1 MSDDLCRLP
10 ASTLCEQIAAKKVSP
25 VELTKAVLARAEALQ
40 PVLNCFITLVPD
52 QALAAARRAED
63 AVMRGE
69 TLGLLHGIPFAAKDL
84 VNTAGVRTTFGSLHY
99 EENVPKED
107 AVAAARMKQAGAI
120 LFGKTT
126 TPEFGHKALTDAPL
140 FGRTRNAWSAE
151 RTSAGSSGGAAVAV
165 AAGIGPIGIA
175 TDGGGSTRIP
185 AAANGMVGL
194 KQSNGVIPHSQV
206 ADAFGNYTYV
216 TPMTR
221 TVMDTA
227 LMLQAMAGSHPSDPW
242 SIGVPVPDYAAA
254 ARADGDLSGKRI
266 LYSATLGNSLVSRDV
281 RAAFDEA
288 LKKLAALGAEL
299 IELDGVL
306 SGSPLPDMAPIW
318 KVINHTTWR
327 ARFDDLVRRPDN
339 RLSSSLVRQV
349 KMADAWSG
357 VDYQQAMFQR
367 TDLFRKVQGWFE
379 TADYLVTP
387 TLSRTALPIEQDLF
401 EPISIDGVEAGE
413 LRINWFPYTMPFNI
427 TGHPALTV
435 CCGYATDGL
444 PIGLQFVGRFR
455 DEASVLRAAAL
466 YEASE
471 RWLERWPDL

>member
-1 MSDDLCRLP
+1 MSELTRLP
-10 ASTLCEQIAAKKVSP
+10 ASVLREQIEARKVSP
-25 VELTKAVLARAEALQ
+25 VELMDAVLARAERLQ
-40 PVLNCFITLVPD
+40 PVLNCFITIVAD
-52 QALAAARRAED
+52 QARAAAKQAEQS
-63 AVMRGE
+63 VMRGE
-69 TLGLLHGIPFAAKDL
+69 PLGLLHGIPFAAKDL
-84 VNTAGVRTTFGSLHY
+84 VNTAGVRTTFGSLHHD
-99 EENVPKED
+99 ENVPTED
-107 AVAAARMKQAGAI
+107 AVAAARLKAAGAI

-151 RTSAGSSGGAAVAV
+151 RTSGGSSGGAAVAV

-227 LMLQAMAGSHPSDPW
+227 LMLQAMAGPHPSDPW
-242 SIGVPVPDYAAA
+242 SIGVVSQDYVAAA
-254 ARADGDLSGKRI
+254 CAEGDLSGKRI
-266 LYSATLGNSLVSRDV
+266 LFSATLGNRFVAADV
-281 RAAFDEA
+281 RAAFEQALAKLRDRGADLVELEA
-288 LKKLAALGAEL
+288 E
-299 IELDGVL
+299 
-306 SGSPLPDMAPIW
+306 LPDMEPIW

-327 ARFDDLVRRPDN
+327 ARFDDLMRRDDN
-339 RLSSSLVRQV
+339 RLSASLVRQV
-349 KMADAWSG
+349 AMASEWSG
-357 VDYQQAMFQR
+357 VDYQRAMFQR
-367 TDLFRKVQGWFE
+367 TDLFRMVQGWFE

-387 TLSRTALPIEQDLF
+387 TLSRTALPIDQDLF
-401 EPISIDGVEAGE
+401 EPIRIDGVEAGE
-413 LRINWFPYTMPFNI
+413 LRRNWFPYTMPFNI
-427 TGHPALTV
+427 TGHPAITV
-435 CCGYATDGL
+435 CCGYDGEGL

-455 DEASVLRAAAL
+455 DEASILRAAAL

-471 RWLERWPDL
+471 HWLDRWPDL

>member
-1 MSDDLCRLP
+1 VTDLTRLP
-10 ASTLCEQIAAKKVSP
+10 ASALREQIAAKKVSP
-25 VELTKAVLARAEALQ
+25 VELTDAVLARAEKLQ
-40 PVLNCFITLVPD
+40 PVLNCFITIAAD
-52 QALAAARRAED
+52 QARAGARQAED
-63 AVMRGE
+63 DVMQGKA
-69 TLGLLHGIPFAAKDL
+69 LGLLHGIPFAAKDL
-84 VNTAGVRTTFGSLHY
+84 VNTAGVRTTFGSLHHDD
-99 EENVPKED
+99 NVPKED
-107 AVAAARMKQAGAI
+107 AVAAARLKQAGAI

-151 RTSAGSSGGAAVAV
+151 RTCGGSSGGAAVAV

-227 LMLQAMAGSHPSDPW
+227 LMLQAMAGPHPSDPW
-242 SIGVPVPDYAAA
+242 SIGIAPQDYIAA
-254 ARADGDLSGKRI
+254 ARPEGDLAGKRI
-266 LYSATLGNSLVSRDV
+266 LFSATLGNTLVARDV
-281 RAAFDEA
+281 RAAFEQA
-288 LKKLAALGAEL
+288 LDRLKDLGAEL
-299 IELDGVL
+299 VELAGD
-306 SGSPLPDMAPIW
+306 LPDMAPIW

-327 ARFDDLVRRPDN
+327 ARFDHLLRREDN
-339 RLSSSLVRQV
+339 RMSPSLVRQV
-349 KMADAWSG
+349 VQAAEWTG
-357 VDYQQAMFQR
+357 ADYQHAMFQR
-367 TDLFRKVQGWFE
+367 TDLFRRVQAWFE

-387 TLSRTALPIEQDLF
+387 TLSRSALPIDQDLF
-401 EPISIDGVEAGE
+401 EPIRIDGVEAGE
-413 LRINWFPYTMPFNI
+413 LRTNWFPYTMPFNI

-435 CCGYATDGL
+435 CCGYDSDGL

-471 RWLERWPDL
+471 HWLDRWPEL

>member
-1 MSDDLCRLP
+1 MTDDLCYLP
-10 ASTLCEQIAAKKVSP
+10 ASTLREKIVARDVSP
-25 VELTKAVLARAEALQ
+25 VELTRAVLDRAERLQ

-52 QALAAARRAED
+52 QAMAVARAAED
-63 AVMRGE
+63 AVMQGQ
-69 TLGLLHGIPFAAKDL
+69 TLSLLHGIPFAAKDL
-84 VNTAGVRTTFGSLHY
+84 VNTAGVRTTFGSLLHA
-99 EENVPKED
+99 ENVPAED
-107 AVAAARMKQAGAI
+107 AVAAARMKAAGAI

-151 RTSAGSSGGAAVAV
+151 RTSGGSSGGAAVAV

-185 AAANGMVGL
+185 AACNGMVGL

-227 LMLQAMAGSHPSDPW
+227 LMLQAMAGPHPSDPW
-242 SIGVPVPDYAAA
+242 SIGTVPQDYLAA
-254 ARADGDLSGKRI
+254 ARAEGDLSGKRV
-266 LYSATLGNSLVSRDV
+266 LYSLAFGGTVVSKDV
-281 RAAFDEA
+281 RTAFERA
-288 LKKLAALGAEL
+288 LGKMHELGAEL
-299 IELDGVL
+299 IELTET
-306 SGSPLPDMAPIW
+306 LPDMEPVW

-327 ARFDDLVRRPDN
+327 ARFDDMIKRDGN
-339 RLSSSLVRQV
+339 RVSASLVRQV
-349 KMADAWSG
+349 AMAADWSG
-357 VDYQQAMFQR
+357 VDYQRAMFQR
-367 TDLFRKVQGWFE
+367 ADLFRMVQGWFE
-379 TADYLVTP
+379 RADYLVTP

-401 EPISIDGVEAGE
+401 EPIAIDGVEVGE
-413 LRINWFPYTMPFNI
+413 LRRNWFPYTMPFNI
-427 TGHPALTV
+427 TGHPALTL
-435 CCGYATDGL
+435 CCGYGADEM
-444 PIGLQFVGRFR
+444 PIGLQIVGHFR

-471 RWLERWPDL
+471 DWLARRPAL

>member
-1 MSDDLCRLP
+1 MSDLTRLS
-10 ASTLCEQIAAKKVSP
+10 AAELRTRIAARELSP
-25 VELTKAVLARAEALQ
+25 VDLTEAVLARAEALQ
-40 PVLNCFITLVPD
+40 PVLNCFITLVPE
-52 QALAAARRAED
+52 QARAAARKAED

-69 TLGLLHGIPFAAKDL
+69 QLGLLHGIPFAAKDL
-84 VNTAGVRTTFGSLHY
+84 VNTAGVRTTFGSLLHADT
-99 EENVPKED
+99 VPKED
-107 AVAAARMKQAGAI
+107 AVSAARLKQAGAI

-140 FGRTRNAWSAE
+140 FGRTRNAWSAAH
-151 RTSAGSSGGAAVAV
+151 TSGGSSGGAAVAV

-227 LMLQAMAGSHPSDPW
+227 LMLQAMAGPHPSDPW
-242 SIGVPVPDYAAA
+242 SIGVAPQDYLAA
-254 ARADGDLSGKRI
+254 ARAEGDLKGKRI
-266 LYSATLGNSLVSRDV
+266 LYSTTLGNTVVARDV
-281 RAAFDEA
+281 RAAFEQA
-288 LKKLAALGAEL
+288 LVRLRDLGAEL
-299 IELDGVL
+299 IELTEA
-306 SGSPLPDMAPIW
+306 LPDMEPVW

-327 ARFDDLVRRPDN
+327 ARFDEMIRRDGN
-339 RLSSSLVRQV
+339 RMSPSLLRQV
-349 KMADAWSG
+349 AMAADWSG
-357 VDYQQAMFQR
+357 ADYQRAMFQR
-367 TDLFRKVQGWFE
+367 SDLFRMVQRWFE

-387 TLSRTALPIEQDLF
+387 TLSRTALSIEQDLF
-401 EPISIDGVEAGE
+401 EPIEIDGIEVGE
-413 LRINWFPYTMPFNI
+413 LRRNWFPYTMPFNI
-427 TGHPALTV
+427 TGHPALSL
-435 CCGYATDGL
+435 CCGYDIQGL
-444 PIGLQFVGRFR
+444 PIGLQIVGRFR

-471 RWLERWPDL
+471 AWLDRWPDLP

>member
-10 ASTLCEQIAAKKVSP
+10 ASALREKIAAKKVSP
-25 VELTKAVLARAEALQ
+25 VELTKAVLARAEKLQ

-52 QALAAARRAED
+52 QALDAARRAED

-99 EENVPKED
+99 EDNVPKED
-107 AVAAARMKQAGAI
+107 AVSAARMKQSGAI

-126 TPEFGHKALTDAPL
+126 TPEFGHKGLTDAPL

-227 LMLQAMAGSHPSDPW
+227 LMLQAMAGPHPSDPW
-242 SIGVPVPDYAAA
+242 SIGVPVPDYAAS
-254 ARADGDLSGKRI
+254 ARADGDLKGKRV
-266 LYSATLGNSLVSRDV
+266 LYSVTLGNSLVARDV
-281 RAAFDEA
+281 RSAFDEA

-299 IELDGVL
+299 IELEGV
-306 SGSPLPDMAPIW
+306 LPDMAPIW

-327 ARFDDLVRRPDN
+327 ARFDELVRRPDN

-401 EPISIDGVEAGE
+401 EPITIDGVEAGE
-413 LRINWFPYTMPFNI
+413 LRVNWFPYTMPFNI
-427 TGHPALTV
+427 TGHPAITV
-435 CCGYATDGL
+435 CCGYDSDGL
-444 PIGLQFVGRFR
+444 PIGLQFVGHFR
-455 DEASVLRAAAL
+455 DESSVLRAAAL

>member
-1 MSDDLCRLP
+1 MTDLTRLP
-10 ASTLCEQIAAKKVSP
+10 ASELRTRIAAKEISS
-25 VELTKAVLARAEALQ
+25 VELTDAVLARADKLQ
-40 PVLNCFITLVPD
+40 PVLNCFVTLVPE
-52 QALAAARRAED
+52 QARATAREAET
-63 AVMRGE
+63 AVMKGE
-69 TLGLLHGIPFAAKDL
+69 KLGLLHGIPFAAKDL
-84 VNTAGVRTTFGSLHY
+84 VNTAGVRTTFGSLLH
-99 EENVPKED
+99 EDNVPKDD
-107 AVAAARMKQAGAI
+107 AVCAARLKQAGAI

-151 RTSAGSSGGAAVAV
+151 HTSGGSSGGAAVAV

-227 LMLQAMAGSHPSDPW
+227 LMLQAMAGPHPSDPW
-242 SIGVPVPDYAAA
+242 SIGVAPQDYLTA
-254 ARADGDLSGKRI
+254 ARTEGDLKGKRI
-266 LYSATLGNSLVSRDV
+266 LYSLTLGNTAVAKDV
-281 RAAFDEA
+281 RAAFEQA
-288 LKKLAALGAEL
+288 LGRLRELGAEL
-299 IELDGVL
+299 VELTET
-306 SGSPLPDMAPIW
+306 LPDMEPVW

-327 ARFDDLVRRPDN
+327 ARFDEMIRRDGN
-339 RLSSSLVRQV
+339 RMSTSLVRQV
-349 KMADAWSG
+349 AMASDWSG
-357 VDYQQAMFQR
+357 ADYQRAMFQR
-367 TDLFRKVQGWFE
+367 SELFRMVQRWFE

-387 TLSRTALPIEQDLF
+387 TLSRTALPIDQDLF
-401 EPISIDGVEAGE
+401 DPIEIDGVEVGE
-413 LRINWFPYTMPFNI
+413 LRRNWFPYTMPFNI
-427 TGHPALTV
+427 TGHPALSL
-435 CCGYATDGL
+435 CCGYDTKGL

-455 DEASVLRAAAL
+455 DEASVLHAAAL

-471 RWLERWPDL
+471 RWLDRWPALD